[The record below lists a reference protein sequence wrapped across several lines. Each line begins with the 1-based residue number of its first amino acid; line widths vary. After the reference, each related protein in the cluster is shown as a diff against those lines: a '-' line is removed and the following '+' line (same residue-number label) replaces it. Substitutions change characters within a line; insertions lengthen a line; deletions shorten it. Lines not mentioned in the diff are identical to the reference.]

1 MTNNTANTARKYTTK
16 KEFFKQYKKK
26 SRLQEIWRMFI
37 KNKLAVLGL
46 IMFIA
51 IVIVAFAAPYIA
63 DYDSQAIKINIPN
76 RLTPPN
82 SEYLFGTDEMG
93 RDIFAR
99 IVHGAR
105 ISLAVGL
112 SAVALALFIG
122 GAFGAVAGYFGGR
135 IDNLIMRAMDVFL
148 CLPDVL
154 LALAIVAAFGTS
166 IPNMTIAIG
175 LSFTPKFSRV
185 VRSAVMTVSGIEYVE
200 AARAIGATN
209 KRIITQHVLI
219 NCIGPIIVQVTL
231 YVANAILTISSLSFI
246 GLGIQA
252 PTPEWGNMLASG
264 RAYMRDH
271 AYIVMAPG
279 LSIFITI
286 LSLNLLGDGLRDA
299 LDPRLKQ

>member
-1 MTNNTANTARKYTTK
+1 MTENTLNKKYTTK

-26 SRLQEIWRMFI
+26 SRLQEIWQRFL
-37 KNKLAVLGL
+37 KNKLAVVGL
-46 IMFIA
+46 VLFTLIVLVA
-51 IVIVAFAAPYIA
+51 IFAPLIA
-63 DYDSQAIKINIPN
+63 DYDNDEHI
-76 RLTPPN
+76 
-82 SEYLFGTDEMG
+82 FGTDEMG

-105 ISLAVGL
+105 ISLMVGL
-112 SAVALALFIG
+112 SSVLIALLIG
-122 GAFGAVAGYFGGR
+122 GAFGAIAGFFGGK
-135 IDNLIMRAMDVFL
+135 IDNVIMRSMDVFL

-166 IPNMTIAIG
+166 LVNMTIAIG

-185 VRSAVMTVSGIEYVE
+185 VRSAVMSVRGIEYIE

-209 KRIITQHVLI
+209 KRIISHHVLI

-231 YVANAILTISSLSFI
+231 YVANAILTISALSFI

-264 RAYMRDH
+264 RAFMRDN

-279 LSIFITI
+279 FAIFITI

>member
-1 MTNNTANTARKYTTK
+1 MDGMTKKEFSTK

-26 SRLQEIWRMFI
+26 SRFQEIWQRFL
-37 KNKLAVLGL
+37 KNKLAVAGL
-46 IMFIA
+46 IIFIA
-51 IVIVAFAAPYIA
+51 IVLIAIMAPLIA
-63 DYDSQAIKINIPN
+63 NYNEDAIKINVPG
-76 RLTPPN
+76 RLKPPN
-82 SEYLFGTDEMG
+82 ANNILGTDEMG

-105 ISLAVGL
+105 ISLVVGI
-112 SAVALALFIG
+112 SSVTIALFVG
-122 GAFGAVAGYFGGR
+122 GAFGAIAGFFGGR
-135 IDNLIMRAMDVFL
+135 TDNIIMRSMDVFL

-154 LALAIVAAFGTS
+154 LALAIVAAFGTNLV
-166 IPNMTIAIG
+166 NMTVAIG

-185 VRSAVMTVSGIEYVE
+185 VRSAVMTVRGIEYVE

-209 KRIITQHVLI
+209 TKIITEHVLI

-264 RAYMRDH
+264 RAYMRDS

-279 LSIFITI
+279 FAIFITI

>member
-1 MTNNTANTARKYTTK
+1 MESNAKKFTTK

-26 SRLQEIWRMFI
+26 SRLQEIWKMFL
-37 KNKLAVLGL
+37 KNKLAVVGL
-46 IMFIA
+46 IIFIL
-51 IVIVAFAAPYIA
+51 IVLVAFFAPLIA
-63 DYDSQAIKINIPN
+63 DYEGEAIKINVPG
-76 RLTPPN
+76 RLKPP
-82 SEYLFGTDEMG
+82 SSAHILGTDEMG

-105 ISLAVGL
+105 VSLAVGL
-112 SAVALALFIG
+112 SSVAVALLIG
-122 GAFGAVAGYFGGR
+122 GAFGAIAGFFGGR
-135 IDNLIMRAMDVFL
+135 VDNIIMRCMDVFL

-166 IPNMTIAIG
+166 LVNMTIAIG

-185 VRSAVMTVSGIEYVE
+185 VRSAVMTVRGIEYVE

-209 KRIITQHVLI
+209 AQIITKHILI

-231 YVANAILTISSLSFI
+231 YVASAILTISALSFI

-252 PTPEWGNMLASG
+252 PKPEWGNMLASG

-271 AYIVMAPG
+271 AYIVLAPG
-279 LSIFITI
+279 LAIFTTI

>member
-1 MTNNTANTARKYTTK
+1 MTYTTK

-26 SRLQEIWRMFI
+26 SRLQEIWRMFC

-46 IMFIA
+46 IMFIG
-51 IVIVAFAAPYIA
+51 IVIVALAAPLIA
-63 DYDSQAIKINIPN
+63 DYETEAIKINIPE

-82 SEYLFGTDEMG
+82 SEHILGTDEMG

-112 SAVALALFIG
+112 SSVTIALFVG
-122 GAFGAVAGYFGGR
+122 GAFGAIAGYFGGR
-135 IDNLIMRAMDVFL
+135 VDNFIMRCMDVFL

-166 IPNMTIAIG
+166 TVNMTIAIG

-209 KRIITQHVLI
+209 TRIITQHVLI
-219 NCIGPIIVQVTL
+219 NCVGPIIVQVTL

-264 RAYMRDH
+264 RAYMRDSP
-271 AYIVMAPG
+271 YIVMAPG
-279 LSIFITI
+279 MAIFVTI